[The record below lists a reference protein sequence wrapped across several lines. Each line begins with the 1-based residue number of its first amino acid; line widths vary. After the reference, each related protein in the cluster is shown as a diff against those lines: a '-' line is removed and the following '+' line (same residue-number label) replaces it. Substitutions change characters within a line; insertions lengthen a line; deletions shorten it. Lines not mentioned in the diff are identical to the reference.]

1 MYVVIPEYFVL
12 RDRSP
17 LFQWCWPVN
26 LCFFFADSLSFL
38 AKETKLWLFH
48 RFFVRDR
55 AHSNRRSLFSG
66 VQTFLAI
73 MCIFGDFGFCLFL
86 NSQPGVY
93 TDTDPLHDYRNPFF
107 FTSTRGWVGLED
119 PESGLLPTSTW
130 TDRQEKVFTRSLM
143 IGSLLHLCVVIPWL
157 WLGSW
162 LLMCLGA
169 LHDHANVA
177 FSVVVV
183 QNRRTTRR
191 LRWWDH
197 DMWLTLPFLEGL
209 ECTVQ
214 QLRSFLCSLWA
225 FDGNGPCW
233 TSWMRN

>member
-73 MCIFGDFGFCLFL
+73 MCIFGDFEFCLFL

-107 FTSTRGWVGLED
+107 FYQYKRLSRSRRSRIWVVANKYLNRQTGKSLHKIVDDWILAALVCCD
-119 PESGLLPTSTW
+119 PLALTW
-130 TDRQEKVFTRSLM
+130 V
-143 IGSLLHLCVVIPWL
+143 
-157 WLGSW
+157 
-162 LLMCLGA
+162 
-169 LHDHANVA
+169 
-177 FSVVVV
+177 
-183 QNRRTTRR
+183 
-191 LRWWDH
+191 
-197 DMWLTLPFLEGL
+197 LTLDVSW
-209 ECTVQ
+209 CT
-214 QLRSFLCSLWA
+214 
-225 FDGNGPCW
+225 P
-233 TSWMRN
+233 